1 MAHPF
6 ESRCVA
12 NNARYAAAFT
22 AGELAA
28 QPRQRAV
35 VVTCMDAR
43 IDPAALLGLAPGDA
57 HVLRNAGG
65 VVTDD
70 VIRSLAISQRLL
82 GTREIVI
89 VQHTDCGMT
98 KFREDELKARIEADA
113 GLRPPF
119 ALEAFADVHD
129 EVRQSIRRVQASPYL
144 LETGLVSGFVYDVAS
159 GRLAAVQASG

>member
-1 MAHPF
+1 MAHAF

-22 AGELAA
+22 DGDLPAP
-28 QPRQRAV
+28 PRQRAV

-43 IDPAALLGLAPGDA
+43 IDPARMLGLAPGDA

-65 VVTDD
+65 VVTED

-82 GTREIVI
+82 GTCEIVVI
-89 VQHTDCGMT
+89 QHTDCGMT
-98 KFREDELKARIEADA
+98 KFRDDAEKARIEADT

-119 ALEAFADVHD
+119 ALEAFADVHA
-129 EVRQSIRRVQASPYL
+129 EVRQSIRRIQASPYL
-144 LETGLVSGFVYDVAS
+144 PETGRVSGFVYDVAN
-159 GRLAAVQASG
+159 GRLVAVETSP

>member
-1 MAHPF
+1 MTHAF
-6 ESRCVA
+6 KSRCVD

-22 AGELAA
+22 EGDLPAP
-28 QPRQRAV
+28 PRQRAV

-43 IDPAALLGLAPGDA
+43 IDPARMLGLAPGDA

-65 VVTDD
+65 VVTED

-82 GTREIVI
+82 GTREIVVI
-89 VQHTDCGMT
+89 QHTDCGMT
-98 KFREDELKARIEADA
+98 KFRDDDVKARIEADT

-129 EVRQSIRRVQASPYL
+129 EVRQSIRRIQASPYL
-144 LETGLVSGFVYDVAS
+144 LETKLVSGFVYDVAN
-159 GRLAAVQASG
+159 GRLVAVAAD